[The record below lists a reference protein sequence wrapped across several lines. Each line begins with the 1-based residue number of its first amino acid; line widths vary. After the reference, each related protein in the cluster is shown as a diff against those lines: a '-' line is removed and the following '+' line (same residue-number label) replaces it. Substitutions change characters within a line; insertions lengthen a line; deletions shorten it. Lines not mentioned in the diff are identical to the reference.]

1 MPETA
6 FCKAIYHLVNRLQE
20 ELADQAKIDARFF
33 NVLSR
38 IRQKDQSIYDSSAQI
53 YPESESESKDGEEGD
68 HNSRVAS
75 RKAHL
80 KDVLAK
86 QVWRSCLRSL
96 FHSSPRVHLWQSPA
110 ESC

>member
-1 MPETA
+1 MVT
-6 FCKAIYHLVNRLQE
+6 RLQE

-38 IRQKDQSIYDSSAQI
+38 IRQKDKSIYDSSAQI
-53 YPESESESKDGEEGD
+53 YPESESENGQEGG
-68 HNSRVAS
+68 HSSRAAS

-86 QVWRSCLRSL
+86 QVWRFYLSSL
-96 FHSSPRVHLWQSPA
+96 LHSSPCVHLWQAPGEA
-110 ESC
+110 R

>member
-1 MPETA
+1 MVP
-6 FCKAIYHLVNRLQE
+6 RLQE

-53 YPESESESKDGEEGD
+53 YPESESEDGEEGD
-68 HNSRVAS
+68 HSSRAAS

-80 KDVLAK
+80 KDVLAR
-86 QVWRSCLRSL
+86 QVCASACAPCCIPVL
-96 FHSSPRVHLWQSPA
+96 A
-110 ESC
+110 